1 VELQLLLLVMVLV
14 RALLL
19 LLLQKWVRERKVLRL
34 WV

>member
-14 RALLL
+14 RALLVL
-19 LLLQKWVRERKVLRL
+19 LRKWVRARKVLRL